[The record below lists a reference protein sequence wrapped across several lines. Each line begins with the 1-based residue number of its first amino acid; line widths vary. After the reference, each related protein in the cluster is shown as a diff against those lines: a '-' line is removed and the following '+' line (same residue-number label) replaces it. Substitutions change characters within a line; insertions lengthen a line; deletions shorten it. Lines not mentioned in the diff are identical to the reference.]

1 MKTRLFT
8 LICSGVLA
16 TLAASAYAYD
26 PLVEGK
32 VPFAFV
38 AGNSVLP
45 AGNYEIGVAD
55 PTTNILEIK
64 SHDTSKAWL
73 VPYVTRLS
81 ARGDEKSLLVFDV
94 QGDKKYLSELF
105 APPEDA
111 FALEGARGMHTHE
124 TVSAQRKRK

>member
-1 MKTRLFT
+1 MKMRLLT
-8 LICSGVLA
+8 LVCSGVLA

-38 AGNSVLP
+38 AGNATLP
-45 AGNYEIGVAD
+45 AGSYEIGITD
-55 PTTNILEIK
+55 PTTNILEIRNQ
-64 SHDTSKAWL
+64 DTSKTWL

-94 QGDKKYLSELF
+94 QGNNKYLSELF
-105 APPEDA
+105 APPEDG
-111 FALEGARGMHTHE
+111 FSIEGARGMHTHE
-124 TVSAQRKRK
+124 TVGVQRKKK